1 MRAEARGHQRR
12 TSQLD
17 TVEEKIATV
26 QAALEASR
34 DEYSTNEEQ
43 MRATI
48 EEKEADRLELGRVV
62 QELQVEIDRCQLKLD
77 KEAKVQAREKKIAQD
92 AAARLEAELEELR
105 VEASAKEQE
114 LNELK
119 QSNAAE
125 AKTALDEAEQ
135 LRQELDALRSEASAK
150 DEEIARLEAAS
161 AAEAE
166 TAAEQLQL
174 QKELEKQK
182 RVAQTRY
189 DELRII
195 KDANH
200 VLQKELKEVRA
211 ANGIPEIETPMT
223 ETSDRELG
231 NGMPAIEPQADALKL
246 LEIGRAHV

>member
-1 MRAEARGHQRR
+1 
-12 TSQLD
+12 
-17 TVEEKIATV
+17 
-26 QAALEASR
+26 
-34 DEYSTNEEQ
+34 

-77 KEAKVQAREKKIAQD
+77 KEAKVQAREKKIAQE
-92 AAARLEAELEELR
+92 AAARLETQLEELR
-105 VEASAKEQE
+105 AEALAKEQE
-114 LNELK
+114 LDKLK
-119 QSNAAE
+119 QSKSADAN
-125 AKTALDEAEQ
+125 TALEEAEQ
-135 LRQELDALRSEASAK
+135 LRQELEALKTEALAK

-161 AAEAE
+161 AAAAE
-166 TAAEQLQL
+166 TASEQLQL
-174 QKELEKQK
+174 QEEREKLK

-223 ETSDRELG
+223 EASDRELG
-231 NGMPAIEPQADALKL
+231 NGGPAIEPQADALKL
-246 LEIGRAHV
+246 LGL